1 MSDWGKVFI
10 GLRYQPS
17 LPAWT
22 CESLMGLVQFGLR
35 EGDRRSFVYS
45 KTMHKAANQLAR
57 EFLASDCDSLL
68 FIDSDAVFGSSALEE
83 LRSDPDGQGFD
94 VLQAFTVKR
103 GWPPEPMFLAEN
115 PDQPVGEQ
123 SKRGTFLMTQL
134 PLDPNHVYP
143 VGAVSLHFTLI
154 RRSVFETIL
163 GSDDPRFTFW
173 FEYSQ
178 DNGEDVT
185 FSRKA
190 KAIGAR
196 MGMTT
201 KLKVGHVSEGVHGWD
216 TMVDFYYYRF
226 LHESGELPPPS
237 LAPALRHAELQHS
250 LSELVS
256 QFTGESAETVF
267 ERSCAGGLPMRD
279 AWQIANPKTASE
291 TRAFYGQTPNYLYD
305 LVKWNASPA
314 FQRLIAPL
322 HHVRDERVLEIGGGL
337 GTVSELLAVNGNRV
351 DYYELPGLLRDFAQ
365 WRFARLNGHAD
376 NVSIVDAWSEF
387 TYDRI
392 IALDVLEHV
401 HPDEIDQ
408 MLRAIVFGLRSGGVL
423 MAHNTW
429 SQLGGVYPFHFDHSL
444 RWETFLADHGFQ
456 KESDHQWRKT

>member
-1 MSDWGKVFI
+1 MADWGKVFI

-83 LRSDPDGQGFD
+83 LRSDAEGHEYD

-103 GWPPEPMFLAEN
+103 GWPPEPMFLAEH
-115 PDQPVGEQ
+115 PDQPVGEESQ
-123 SKRGTFLMTQL
+123 RGTFLMTQL
-134 PLDPNHVYP
+134 PLDPDHIYP

-154 RRSVFETIL
+154 RRSVFARIL
-163 GSDDPRFTFW
+163 GAGDPRFIYW

-185 FSRKA
+185 FSIKA
-190 KAIGAR
+190 KECGAR

-201 KLKVGHVSEGVHGWD
+201 KLKVGHMSEGVHGWD
-216 TMVDFYYYRF
+216 TMVDYFYYRF
-226 LHESGELPPPS
+226 MHESGELPPPS
-237 LAPALRHAELQHS
+237 LEPAHRHAELQRS
-250 LSELVS
+250 LSELVAEY
-256 QFTGESAETVF
+256 TGESVETVF
-267 ERSCAGGLPMRD
+267 ERSCAGGLPVRD
-279 AWQIANPKTASE
+279 AWQVAHPKTANE
-291 TRAFYGQTPNYLYD
+291 TRAFYGRTTQYFYD
-305 LVKWNASPA
+305 LVKWNSSPA

-322 HHVRDERVLEIGGGL
+322 HHVRGERVLEIGGGL
-337 GTVSELLAVNGNRV
+337 GTVSELLAAHGNRV
-351 DYYELPGLLRDFAQ
+351 DYYDVPGVLRDFAA
-365 WRFARLNGHAD
+365 WRFTRLNGHSA
-376 NVSIVDAWSEF
+376 NVSFVDAWEESI
-387 TYDRI
+387 YDRI

-401 HPDEIDQ
+401 HPDEVDS
-408 MLRAIVFGLRSGGVL
+408 MLRAIAFGLKPGGVF

-429 SQLGGVYPFHFDHSL
+429 DQMGGVYPFHFDHSK
-444 RWETFLADHGFQ
+444 RWGAFLEDNGFR
-456 KESDHQWRKT
+456 KESDTTWRKS